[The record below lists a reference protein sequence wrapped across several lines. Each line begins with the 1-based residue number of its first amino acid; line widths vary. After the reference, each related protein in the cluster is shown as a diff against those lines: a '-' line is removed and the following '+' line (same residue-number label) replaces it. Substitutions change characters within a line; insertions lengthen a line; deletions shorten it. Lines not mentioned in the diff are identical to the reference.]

1 MAFFW
6 SELETK
12 KVFEKLKTG
21 EEGLTE
27 EEARERLLKFGP
39 NELEKKKQTS
49 KLEIFLNQFK
59 SVLVLILIFATV
71 FSALIGEI
79 LDAAAIL
86 VIVILNAIFGF
97 VQEYKAEKTIE
108 TLKKLTSP
116 EAVVIREGKP
126 RKIPSK
132 ELVLGDIVVLEEGS
146 RVPADLRIFE
156 AIDLRI
162 DESMITGESVPVT
175 KKTEPTRSEVLAER
189 KNIAWTGTIVVG
201 GRGKGIVVETGMET
215 EMGRIAKK
223 IQEPQE
229 QTPLQK
235 KLDVFGKNLGIIILV
250 ICALVAGIGIFRE
263 SILTGKPLTTDVIT
277 SMIITGIALAVAAI
291 PEGLPAVVTITLAL
305 GLQRLARHNALMRRL
320 PAVETLGSTT
330 VICSDKTGT
339 LTRNEMTVKKIYCE
353 NNIIEVTGEGY
364 IPKGG
369 FLIQNNKI
377 DPKKTK
383 TLSLLLTSS
392 ALCNN
397 AVLDKKQNSIIGDP
411 TEGALIVL
419 AEKAG
424 FTKEY
429 LEKAYPRVNEIP
441 FSSER
446 KMMTTVHKIRNGF
459 LVCSKGAP
467 EKILPLCKLSQK
479 QKDKILKTNEEL
491 AKQALRVLAV
501 AYKETKN
508 RKNPEKDL
516 VFLGLVGMIDPP
528 RKEVKK
534 SIEECKKA
542 GIRVIMIT
550 GDHKNTAEAIAKE
563 IGISGNSITGEE
575 LEKLSESRFQKIVD
589 NIGICA
595 RVNPEHK
602 VKILDALKSKN
613 HIVAMTG
620 DGVNDAPALKKADIG
635 IAMGK
640 KGTDVAKE
648 ASDMILR
655 DDNFTSIVKAVKEGR
670 GIYDNIKKFIQYL
683 LSSNLG
689 EVLIVFI
696 AMLIGFT
703 NPETGALVLPITAIQ
718 LLWINLLT
726 DGLPALALGVDPPAE
741 DIMQRP
747 PRDPKE
753 KILSRGML
761 INIILVGIIMCI
773 GTLSLFAYN
782 LESGATKAVT
792 VAFTTIVMFE
802 MIRIESVRMKFKT
815 KLLSNKKLI
824 IAVLASVLL
833 QIMVVYLPFFQPV
846 FQTTALDFGD
856 WIEILG
862 VASTVFALMWIKQK
876 MFPSRL

>member
-116 EAVVIREGKP
+116 EAVVVREGKP

-429 LEKAYPRVNEIP
+429 LEKAYPR
-441 FSSER
+441 
-446 KMMTTVHKIRNGF
+446 
-459 LVCSKGAP
+459 
-467 EKILPLCKLSQK
+467 
-479 QKDKILKTNEEL
+479 
-491 AKQALRVLAV
+491 
-501 AYKETKN
+501 
-508 RKNPEKDL
+508 
-516 VFLGLVGMIDPP
+516 
-528 RKEVKK
+528 
-534 SIEECKKA
+534 
-542 GIRVIMIT
+542 
-550 GDHKNTAEAIAKE
+550 
-563 IGISGNSITGEE
+563 
-575 LEKLSESRFQKIVD
+575 
-589 NIGICA
+589 
-595 RVNPEHK
+595 
-602 VKILDALKSKN
+602 
-613 HIVAMTG
+613 
-620 DGVNDAPALKKADIG
+620 
-635 IAMGK
+635 
-640 KGTDVAKE
+640 
-648 ASDMILR
+648 
-655 DDNFTSIVKAVKEGR
+655 
-670 GIYDNIKKFIQYL
+670 
-683 LSSNLG
+683 
-689 EVLIVFI
+689 
-696 AMLIGFT
+696 
-703 NPETGALVLPITAIQ
+703 
-718 LLWINLLT
+718 
-726 DGLPALALGVDPPAE
+726 
-741 DIMQRP
+741 
-747 PRDPKE
+747 
-753 KILSRGML
+753 
-761 INIILVGIIMCI
+761 
-773 GTLSLFAYN
+773 
-782 LESGATKAVT
+782 
-792 VAFTTIVMFE
+792 
-802 MIRIESVRMKFKT
+802 
-815 KLLSNKKLI
+815 
-824 IAVLASVLL
+824 
-833 QIMVVYLPFFQPV
+833 
-846 FQTTALDFGD
+846 
-856 WIEILG
+856 
-862 VASTVFALMWIKQK
+862 
-876 MFPSRL
+876 